1 MGIAICII
9 IGMAIGFIVMF
20 SIASKNKSVRKQ
32 KNATVYTR
40 PGSFVVTGSYDNFLY
55 KNLEKTP
62 KPK

>member
-20 SIASKNKSVRKQ
+20 SVASKNKSVRKQ

-40 PGSFVVTGSYDNFLY
+40 PGSFGVTGSYDTFLY
-55 KNLEKTP
+55 KNVDKTP
-62 KPK
+62 KSK